1 MFIFLNPKLIDDRQ
15 LFKLKQCIKFRFLL
29 YVFIGTDVMEYIV
42 AVDDFVTQIRA
53 CSVKLYVSEVET
65 LKGEVK

>member
-1 MFIFLNPKLIDDRQ
+1 MIDSYLSSNSVLNFD
-15 LFKLKQCIKFRFLL
+15 FY

-42 AVDDFVTQIRA
+42 AVDDFFTQIRA